1 MERKINILFIDT
13 SYANKNPLQYLN
25 ENKKIDADAKDDDI
39 SSYDLL
45 FKLKPNPFRVYLN
58 ILWTH
63 SEMFESRTLVP
74 IHSIGRRQK
83 QDYRAQMLYIKL
95 VVIRR
100 ISGLAREPTVREDSI
115 RMVSIRDVT
124 DGIW

>member
-1 MERKINILFIDT
+1 MFIDT

-45 FKLKPNPFRVYLN
+45 IKLKP
-58 ILWTH
+58 ITH

-124 DGIW
+124 DGICKLRETYNKRK